1 METFAYALLGLFG
14 IGYFVLGGADI
25 GVGML
30 LPFLGRDRRLTIA
43 AIAPFFLGNEVWLVA
58 TAGLLTALFPVMEG
72 QVFGQVWGA
81 LVVLVSGWIVR
92 DMGLWLRGRQDEA
105 TWQRFWDG
113 ATVAGSW
120 AVAASW
126 GVAIGQLMG
135 GGAPLFAVTTCGLFA
150 LHGAVFA
157 ALRLGSEEPRA
168 LARRLVPVVLVAG
181 VPCAFGAG
189 IDHLGRTTPLAAG
202 LRRAARAGLVRAGH
216 AEVRRGAGDVRAGDR
231 RRAAAGRGEPAG
243 RRRRGR
249 RVADAD
255 RDRGDGAAADRR
267 AGVGLVDVPR
277 PGRRA
282 VVPVTYVL
290 LALAQGLLVVGQADL
305 LSRVL
310 AGSSLLL
317 PLVLVVAGRAAL
329 TLGQGTVFGWTAAR
343 RKRVLR
349 SRLLERGADVTLLG
363 RGLDALDPYYAG
375 YLPQRYAAAVVP
387 VLVLLRLAVADWPS
401 ALVIAVTLPLIPV
414 FGALVGRHTKQ
425 ATARQWGQLHRLGG
439 HFLDVVAGL
448 PTLRAYGRD
457 AAQTSVV
464 RAMADGHRRATT
476 RTLRIAFLSSFV
488 LEIVATLS
496 VALVAVPAG
505 LRLLSGSLSLRV
517 ALLVL
522 LLAPEAYLP
531 LRLLGTRF
539 HAAAEGRAVLDQ
551 IPDAPPPS
559 GSVHP
564 VPGRLEISEIVV
576 RYEGAAALDGFSL
589 TVEPGERVALTGP
602 SGAGK
607 STLLRAV
614 LGFAPVSSGRILV
627 GGVDLTE
634 LDLFA
639 WRGQVA
645 YVPQRPHLFAG
656 TVADNLRLGRPEA
669 SEAEVRRAA
678 EAAAAHDFI
687 AELPDGYRTELGER
701 GLGLSTGQRQRLAIA
716 RAYLMDAPIV
726 ILDEPTARLDLR
738 SEALVTEAAARLLEG
753 RTALLVAH
761 RPALLSLADRVVH
774 LTPRE
779 VPA

>member
-1 METFAYALLGLFG
+1 
-14 IGYFVLGGADI
+14 
-25 GVGML
+25 
-30 LPFLGRDRRLTIA
+30 
-43 AIAPFFLGNEVWLVA
+43 
-58 TAGLLTALFPVMEG
+58 
-72 QVFGQVWGA
+72 
-81 LVVLVSGWIVR
+81 
-92 DMGLWLRGRQDEA
+92 
-105 TWQRFWDG
+105 
-113 ATVAGSW
+113 
-120 AVAASW
+120 
-126 GVAIGQLMG
+126 
-135 GGAPLFAVTTCGLFA
+135 
-150 LHGAVFA
+150 
-157 ALRLGSEEPRA
+157 
-168 LARRLVPVVLVAG
+168 
-181 VPCAFGAG
+181 
-189 IDHLGRTTPLAAG
+189 
-202 LRRAARAGLVRAGH
+202 
-216 AEVRRGAGDVRAGDR
+216 
-231 RRAAAGRGEPAG
+231 
-243 RRRRGR
+243 
-249 RVADAD
+249 
-255 RDRGDGAAADRR
+255 
-267 AGVGLVDVPR
+267 
-277 PGRRA
+277 
-282 VVPVTYVL
+282 VTYVL

-310 AGSSLLL
+310 SGSSLLL
-317 PLVLVVAGRAAL
+317 PLVVVVAGRAAL
-329 TLGQGTVFGWTAAR
+329 TFGQGTVFGWTAAR

-349 SRLLERGADVTLLG
+349 RRLLERGADVTLLG

-375 YLPQRYAAAVVP
+375 YLPQRYAAALVP
-387 VLVLLRLAVADWPS
+387 VAVLLRLAVADWPS

-425 ATARQWGQLHRLGG
+425 ATERQWGQLHRLGG

-464 RAMADGHRRATT
+464 RAMADGHRRATM

-505 LRLLSGSLSLRV
+505 LRLLSGSLDLRV

-551 IPDAPPPS
+551 IPSAPEPS
-559 GSVHP
+559 GSLRP
-564 VPGRLEISEIVV
+564 VAGRLEVAEIVV
-576 RYEGAAALDGFSL
+576 RYEGERPAALEGFSL

-614 LGFAPVSSGRILV
+614 LGFTPTEAGRILV
-627 GGVDLTE
+627 DGTDLSE
-634 LDLFA
+634 LDLAA
-639 WRGQVA
+639 WRRQVA

-656 TVADNLRLGRPEA
+656 TVADNIRLGRPDA
-669 SEAEVRRAA
+669 TDAEVRRAA
-678 EAAAAHDFI
+678 EAAAADEFI
-687 AELPDGYRTELGER
+687 ASLPGGYRTELGER

-726 ILDEPTARLDLR
+726 VLDEPTARLDLR
-738 SEALVTEAAARLLEG
+738 SEALVAEAAARLLAG

-774 LTPRE
+774 LAPRE